1 MSAEPTGPQLYPGS
15 GSARISVDESAPQSR
30 GNGLEPVLP
39 DFLDRMGTALTEAMG
54 PIASLV
60 VRDQIAALGERYESF
75 PRVRLGQL
83 IDLVGQEILNE
94 KMKETFRKT
103 MAEEIRFI
111 TTAGDK
117 K

>member
-1 MSAEPTGPQLYPGS
+1 MHPVS
-15 GSARISVDESAPQSR
+15 GSARVSVDESAPESR
-30 GNGLEPVLP
+30 GNELESVLP
-39 DFLDRMGTALTEAMG
+39 GILDRIGSALTEAMG

-75 PRVRLGQL
+75 PRVRLGEL

-111 TTAGDK
+111 TAARDQK
-117 K
+117 